1 MRKSQETAILEFLN
15 QFPTLTGTP
24 PNSLT
29 DLSDGVALFEA
40 LAEISLDHFDPTT
53 IARDIDENWALKL
66 TNLRKLI
73 KNLEVY
79 YNEDLAKSY
88 DFDSIDISGIAR
100 SGENNEKHIATLF
113 GLVAAAAVQ
122 CEDRGVFVQRI
133 MGMGADSQMEMKDLI
148 EGTLTKL
155 KDVDN
160 DDDDDDDN
168 NVQMGDGVENEIEFN
183 GASSSF
189 DNNNIMRA
197 QSSVDDDAEELME
210 ARAEIDRLKSEL
222 WNNSHNVAESSTEE
236 AEAKAANQKLRF
248 FAEDLQERLQ
258 DREGELMDME
268 QGARMTKRN
277 LEEITVE
284 VEQLREKNRLL
295 EDEMSVAQSQVS
307 QLRKAEASVLT
318 YRKKLE
324 SVGVMNMQMQELE
337 DQSATYLRQIVD
349 LENSVK
355 TIPSL
360 QKKIADL
367 TEQVGKYE
375 REVDDSSSGVK
386 LKDAEIVKLRS
397 QLTASGNAKKMLEEE
412 LETVHAEQEVA
423 KSAADDDFG
432 GMGGLSFSTRDV
444 SELKE
449 KAIRLEHEN
458 KSLKDQ
464 LVATT
469 SAADGSDGQGG
480 GSDGSTTGSASEV
493 LALKAQ
499 IAHLQVDIKE
509 RESMANKLT
518 TDKEKLE
525 AYTKKTLH
533 KFQEKYLVALQEC
546 KAKLKDKHDKIE
558 ALEAR
563 QSAERSAQKREERLL
578 SSTIYELGLS
588 IMQHRLTK
596 K

>member
-236 AEAKAANQKLRF
+236 AEAKAANQKLRL

-432 GMGGLSFSTRDV
+432 GMGGLSFSTRVRYVVYWYCTIVIGICV
-444 SELKE
+444 SCPWC
-449 KAIRLEHEN
+449 
-458 KSLKDQ
+458 SW
-464 LVATT
+464 LV
-469 SAADGSDGQGG
+469 
-480 GSDGSTTGSASEV
+480 
-493 LALKAQ
+493 
-499 IAHLQVDIKE
+499 
-509 RESMANKLT
+509 N
-518 TDKEKLE
+518 
-525 AYTKKTLH
+525 
-533 KFQEKYLVALQEC
+533 
-546 KAKLKDKHDKIE
+546 
-558 ALEAR
+558 
-563 QSAERSAQKREERLL
+563 
-578 SSTIYELGLS
+578 
-588 IMQHRLTK
+588 
-596 K
+596 

>member
-1 MRKSQETAILEFLN
+1 
-15 QFPTLTGTP
+15 
-24 PNSLT
+24 
-29 DLSDGVALFEA
+29 
-40 LAEISLDHFDPTT
+40 
-53 IARDIDENWALKL
+53 
-66 TNLRKLI
+66 
-73 KNLEVY
+73 
-79 YNEDLAKSY
+79 
-88 DFDSIDISGIAR
+88 
-100 SGENNEKHIATLF
+100 
-113 GLVAAAAVQ
+113 
-122 CEDRGVFVQRI
+122 
-133 MGMGADSQMEMKDLI
+133 MG
-148 EGTLTKL
+148 
-155 KDVDN
+155 
-160 DDDDDDDN
+160 
-168 NVQMGDGVENEIEFN
+168 
-183 GASSSF
+183 
-189 DNNNIMRA
+189 
-197 QSSVDDDAEELME
+197 

-222 WNNSHNVAESSTEE
+222 LNNSQHMLHTEE
-236 AEAKAANQKLRF
+236 ADAAKAANQKLRL

-258 DREGELMDME
+258 DREGELMDLE
-268 QGARMTKRN
+268 QSARTTKRT
-277 LEEITVE
+277 LEEMTVE

-367 TEQVGKYE
+367 TEQVNKYE
-375 REVDDSSSGVK
+375 RDVDDTSSGFK
-386 LKDAEIVKLRS
+386 LKDAEIVKLRG
-397 QLTASGNAKKMLEEE
+397 QLTASENAKKMFEEE
-412 LETVHAEQEVA
+412 LETVRAEQEVA
-423 KSAADDDFG
+423 KSAADNADDFG
-432 GMGGLSFSTRDV
+432 MSGLSLSTKDV

-449 KAIRLEHEN
+449 KAIRLEVEN

-464 LVATT
+464 IANGA
-469 SAADGSDGQGG
+469 SSGGGQGGADGSAE
-480 GSDGSTTGSASEV
+480 ASEV
-493 LALKAQ
+493 LAFKAQ
-499 IAHLQVDIKE
+499 IVSLQADIKE
-509 RESMANKLT
+509 RESMVNKLT
-518 TDKEKLE
+518 NDKEKLE

-563 QSAERSAQKREERLL
+563 QSAERIAQKREERLL

-588 IMQHRLTK
+588 IMQNRLTK

>member
-1 MRKSQETAILEFLN
+1 LEFLH

-24 PNSLT
+24 PNSLS

-53 IARDIDENWALKL
+53 IARDLGENWALKL

-79 YNEDLAKSY
+79 YNEDLAKSF
-88 DFDSIDISGIAR
+88 DFGSIDIAGIAR
-100 SGENNEKHIATLF
+100 SADNNEAQTHIATLF

-133 MGMGADSQMEMKDLI
+133 MGMGAESQMEMKDMI
-148 EGTLTKL
+148 EDTMTKL
-155 KDVDN
+155 KDLDGGGN
-160 DDDDDDDN
+160 DAGDDDDDDM
-168 NVQMGDGVENEIEFN
+168 QMMDDEDDVEIDFDPTSSSARAGQRGQAQTLS
-183 GASSSF
+183 GASG
-189 DNNNIMRA
+189 DLE
-197 QSSVDDDAEELME
+197 QELFE

-222 WNNSHNVAESSTEE
+222 LNNSQHILHTEE
-236 AEAKAANQKLRF
+236 ADAAKAANQKLRL

-268 QGARMTKRN
+268 QSARTTKRT
-277 LEEITVE
+277 LEEMTVE
-284 VEQLREKNRLL
+284 VEQLRDKNRLL

-367 TEQVGKYE
+367 TEQVNKYE
-375 REVDDSSSGVK
+375 REVDDSSSGFK
-386 LKDAEIVKLRS
+386 LKDAEIVKLRG
-397 QLTASGNAKKMLEEE
+397 QLTASENAKKMFEEE
-412 LETVHAEQEVA
+412 LETVRAEQEVA
-423 KSAADDDFG
+423 KSAADNADDF
-432 GMGGLSFSTRDV
+432 GMGGLSFSTKDV

-449 KAIRLEHEN
+449 KAIRLEVEN

-464 LVATT
+464 IANGA
-469 SAADGSDGQGG
+469 SSGDGQGG
-480 GSDGSTTGSASEV
+480 ADGSAEASEV
-493 LALKAQ
+493 LAFKAQ
-499 IAHLQVDIKE
+499 IVSLQADIKE
-509 RESMANKLT
+509 RESMVNKLT
-518 TDKEKLE
+518 NDKEKLE

-563 QSAERSAQKREERLL
+563 QSAERIAQKREERLL

-588 IMQHRLTK
+588 IMQNRLTK

>member
-1 MRKSQETAILEFLN
+1 LEFLH

-24 PNSLT
+24 PNSLN

-53 IARDIDENWALKL
+53 IARDLGENWALKL

-79 YNEDLAKSY
+79 YSEDLAKSF
-88 DFDSIDISGIAR
+88 DFDSIDVAGIAR
-100 SGENNEKHIATLF
+100 SANDNEAHIATLF

-133 MGMGADSQMEMKDLI
+133 MGMGAESQMEMKDMI
-148 EGTLTKL
+148 EDTMIKL
-155 KDVDN
+155 KDLDGGDAGDDDMQTM
-160 DDDDDDDN
+160 DDDD
-168 NVQMGDGVENEIEFN
+168 VEIDFDPS
-183 GASSSF
+183 ASS
-189 DNNNIMRA
+189 RAGQA
-197 QSSVDDDAEELME
+197 QSGGDLEQELFE

-222 WNNSHNVAESSTEE
+222 LNNSQHILHTEE
-236 AEAKAANQKLRF
+236 ADAAKAANQKLRL

-258 DREGELMDME
+258 DREGELMDLE
-268 QGARMTKRN
+268 QSARTTKRN
-277 LEEITVE
+277 LEEMTVE

-367 TEQVGKYE
+367 TEQVNMYE
-375 REVDDSSSGVK
+375 REVDDSSSGFK
-386 LKDAEIVKLRS
+386 LKDAEIVKLRG
-397 QLTASGNAKKMLEEE
+397 QLTASENAKKMFEEE
-412 LETVHAEQEVA
+412 LETVRAEQEVA
-423 KSAADDDFG
+423 KSAADNADDFG
-432 GMGGLSFSTRDV
+432 MSGLSFSTKDV

-449 KAIRLEHEN
+449 KAIRLEVEN

-464 LVATT
+464 IANGASSGGGQVG
-469 SAADGSDGQGG
+469 ADGIAE
-480 GSDGSTTGSASEV
+480 ASEV
-493 LALKAQ
+493 LAFKAQ
-499 IAHLQVDIKE
+499 IVSLQADIKE
-509 RESMANKLT
+509 RESMVSKLT
-518 TDKEKLE
+518 NDKEKLE

-563 QSAERSAQKREERLL
+563 QSAERIAQKREERLL

-588 IMQHRLTK
+588 IMQNRLTK